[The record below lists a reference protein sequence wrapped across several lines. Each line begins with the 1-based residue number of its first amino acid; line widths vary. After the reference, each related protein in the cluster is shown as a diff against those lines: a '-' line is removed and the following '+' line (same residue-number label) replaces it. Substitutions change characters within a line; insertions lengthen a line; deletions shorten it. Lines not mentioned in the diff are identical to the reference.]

1 MVKKK
6 NKIVAKENK
15 LYILPSLNSD
25 MRKYIS
31 KFKVDMME
39 HVVSSIKF
47 AVENKLPIVEVFQ
60 FKNTPFVVVINEQEF
75 MSNLS
80 HIRNYYME
88 NEIYELCPRVEKL
101 YETLKKNEKENLDS
115 KRFNDN

>member
-1 MVKKK
+1 
-6 NKIVAKENK
+6 
-15 LYILPSLNSD
+15 
-25 MRKYIS
+25 
-31 KFKVDMME
+31 
-39 HVVSSIKF
+39 
-47 AVENKLPIVEVFQ
+47 
-60 FKNTPFVVVINEQEF
+60 